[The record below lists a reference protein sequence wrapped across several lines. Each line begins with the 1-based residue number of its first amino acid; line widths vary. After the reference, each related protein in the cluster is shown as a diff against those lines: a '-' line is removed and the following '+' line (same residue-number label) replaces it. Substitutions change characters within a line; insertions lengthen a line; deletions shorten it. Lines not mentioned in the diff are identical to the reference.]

1 MIRKRAPGRGP
12 AHPLAHPL
20 RVLSAGI
27 CSVCSA
33 HPAVI
38 RAAFEEARA
47 GPVLIEAT
55 SNQVNQLGGYTGMR
69 PADFAAFVHRLADL
83 AGFPRERVLLGGD
96 HLGPN
101 PFRREPAG
109 TAMDR
114 GCAMVAG
121 YVRAGFAKIH
131 LDASMPLSGDPAPG
145 RGSALPVRTAA
156 ERCAEL
162 CAAAETAREE
172 GAAAP
177 VYVIGTEVPVP
188 GGTLAA
194 GGSAGE
200 PGAGGPPEATR
211 PGDLEQTLAE
221 TRAAFRRRGL
231 ERAWERVAAVVVQTG
246 AEFGDQVVHPYR
258 RERFRP
264 LRAVLER
271 YPGLVFEG
279 HSTDYQLPNALRRMV
294 EDGIAVLK
302 VGPALTFALREALFL
317 LCRIEE
323 ELFDPAEP
331 GAAPSGLIERLDEQM
346 RRDPSHWQG
355 YFHGGERE
363 LVLARRYSL
372 SDRSRYY
379 WARPEMQQAVDRL
392 FANLRRRPPLL
403 TLLSQYCPRQYR
415 AIRGGRLALDPEAI
429 ARDRVREV
437 LEDYR
442 RAYPRRAAGS

>member
-1 MIRKRAPGRGP
+1 MSRERAPRRGP
-12 AHPLAHPL
+12 AHPLGA
-20 RVLSAGI
+20 LSAGI
-27 CSVCSA
+27 CSICSA

-121 YVRAGFAKIH
+121 YVRAGFTKIH
-131 LDASMPLSGDPAPG
+131 LDASMPLGGDPAG

-162 CAAAETAREE
+162 CAAAEAAHEE
-172 GAAAP
+172 GGGAAAP

-194 GGSAGE
+194 GGPAGG
-200 PGAGGPPEATR
+200 PAAGGPPEVTR
-211 PGDLEQTLAE
+211 PDDLEQTLAE

-246 AEFGDQVVHPYR
+246 AEFGDQAVHPYR

-279 HSTDYQLPNALRRMV
+279 HSTDYQLPDALRRMV

-346 RRDPSHWQG
+346 RRDPAHWQG
-355 YFHGGERE
+355 YFRGTERE
-363 LVLARRYSL
+363 LALARRYSL

-379 WARPEMQQAVDRL
+379 WSLPEMRQAVDRL
-392 FANLRRRPPLL
+392 FANLRRRPPPL
-403 TLLSQYCPRQYR
+403 TLLSQYFPRQYR
-415 AIRGGRLALDPEAI
+415 SIRSGALAPDPEAI

-442 RAYPRRAAGS
+442 QAAGP